1 MKRRFIAAFLAGL
14 MAIGLC
20 GCDSAP
26 LPKAA
31 SIEDEMISE
40 PAIVESTEANIE
52 TETVRSDSE
61 TASLSEPEPYTGVSE
76 SWCSALFETPS
87 TTYNNQLALTAA
99 QMCAEAEA
107 GEKEIR
113 ELYRSYNIYACEA
126 DYTNGIEIGDKEWF
140 KLGGGAFAIGQD
152 TLNIDGVDT
161 RIVII
166 TARSTKTLGEMI
178 GDLMKGGERDFLGER
193 VWNNIYDFEEKIWNG
208 LDEYIEKYPATVQT
222 DNLKI
227 LITGHSLGGAA
238 ANLIGAKLTGG
249 FEIGAWENKL
259 SKEDIYV
266 YTFGAIKVLTT
277 EENVSVGYEN
287 IHNIYNYYDSYG
299 PNGNQK
305 NTNASSLSAKFGH
318 TDLYKRDNPLK
329 ETGGAIWDSSNNHLI
344 GDYINAVRENIVQ
357 LSCAW
362 NEIYAN
368 YLENSNLTT
377 GSVNFYLI
385 YIDDDDIPEVYC
397 GMADNAYVD
406 RMIYIRGGEAIEFQM
421 WQMAKYGE
429 RSGLFSSSCIG
440 HIGYWEDDLYRLD
453 QDGVSRLQYG
463 EYMDAYDSDGMWTGF
478 TYTWNGEEISEEE
491 YSSRLQ
497 NGTFG
502 VFEPTS
508 WPSAPVAVSVDAM
521 SSYLKNL
528 Q

>member
-1 MKRRFIAAFLAGL
+1 MKRRFIATFLAGL
-14 MAIGLC
+14 IAIELC
-20 GCDSAP
+20 GCGSES

-40 PAIVESTEANIE
+40 PAIVESTEANTE
-52 TETVRSDSE
+52 TEAVKWDSE
-61 TASLSEPEPYTGVSE
+61 TTSLSEPEPYIGVDE
-76 SWCSALFETPS
+76 NWCSALFETPS
-87 TTYNNQLALTAA
+87 TTYNEKLALTAA

-126 DYTNGIEIGDKEWF
+126 DYTNGVEIGDKEWF
-140 KLGGGAFAIGQD
+140 NLSGGAFAIGQD

-166 TARSTKTLGEMI
+166 TARSSKTLGELI

-193 VWNNIYDFEEKIWNG
+193 VWNNIYDFEEKIWEG

-238 ANLIGAKLTGG
+238 ANLIGARLTSG
-249 FEIGAWENKL
+249 FKIGTWENKL

-287 IHNIYNYYDSYG
+287 IHNVYNYYDSYG

-305 NTNASSLSAKFGH
+305 NTNASSLNAKFGH
-318 TDLYKRDNPLK
+318 TDLYKRDDPLK
-329 ETGGAIWDSSNNHLI
+329 ETGETIFNSCNNHLI
-344 GDYINAVRENIVQ
+344 GDYINAVKEKIVHP
-357 LSCAW
+357 SCAW
-362 NEIYAN
+362 DEIYAN
-368 YLENSNLTT
+368 YLESSNITK
-377 GSVNFYLI
+377 GSVKFYLF
-385 YIDDDDIPEVYC
+385 YIDDDDTPEMYC
-397 GMADNAYVD
+397 DMEDNAD
-406 RMIYIRGGEAIEFQM
+406 LNRMIYIRDGTAIEFQM
-421 WQMAKYGE
+421 WHMAEYGE
-429 RSGLFSSSCIG
+429 RSGLFSGSRMHRG
-440 HIGYWEDDLYRLD
+440 NWGDDLYRLD

-463 EYMDAYDSDGMWTGF
+463 EYMDAYDSGGMWIGF

-491 YSSRLQ
+491 YSSRFK

-502 VFEPTS
+502 VFEPTP
-508 WPSAPVAVSVDAM
+508 WPSEPVAIGADAM
-521 SSYLKNL
+521 ISYLKNL

>member
-1 MKRRFIAAFLAGL
+1 MKRRFIATFVVGL
-14 MAIGLC
+14 MAIELC
-20 GCDSAP
+20 GCGSEP

-31 SIEDEMISE
+31 SIEDEIISE
-40 PAIVESTEANIE
+40 PAIVESTEANTE
-52 TETVRSDSE
+52 TEAVRSDSE
-61 TASLSEPEPYTGVSE
+61 TATLSEPEPYTGVGE
-76 SWCSALFETPS
+76 NWCSALFETPS
-87 TTYNNQLALTAA
+87 ATYNDELASAAA
-99 QMCAEAEA
+99 QMCAKAED

-113 ELYRSYNIYACEA
+113 ELYRSYNIYACETYYY
-126 DYTNGIEIGDKEWF
+126 DSGKVF
-140 KLGGGAFAIGQD
+140 GGGAFAIGQD

-161 RIVII
+161 RIVVI
-166 TARSTKTLGEMI
+166 TARGTKTFGETI

-193 VWNNIYDFEEKIWNG
+193 VWNNIYDFEEKIWEG

-238 ANLIGAKLTGG
+238 ANLIGARLTSG
-249 FEIGAWENKL
+249 FEIGTWENKF

-287 IHNIYNYYDSYG
+287 IHNVYNYYDSYG

-305 NTNASSLSAKFGH
+305 KTNASSLNAKFGH
-318 TDLYKRDNPLK
+318 TDLYKRNNPLK
-329 ETGGAIWDSSNNHLI
+329 ETGEEFYNSCNNHLI
-344 GDYINAVRENIVQ
+344 GDYINAVKEKIVHPA
-357 LSCAW
+357 CAW

-368 YLENSNLTT
+368 YLESSDITK

-385 YIDDDDIPEVYC
+385 YIGDDDIPKMYC
-397 GMADNAYVD
+397 DVADNADDD
-406 RMIYIRGGEAIEFQM
+406 RMIYIRDGAAIEFQM
-421 WQMAKYGE
+421 WHMAEYGE
-429 RSGLFSSSCIG
+429 RSGLFSSRCIG
-440 HIGYWEDDLYRLD
+440 HIGYWEDDLYRLE

-463 EYMDAYDSDGMWTGF
+463 IYMDAYDSDGMRIGF
-478 TYTWNGEEISEEE
+478 TYTWNDEEISEEE

-502 VFEPTS
+502 VLEPTP
-508 WPSAPVAVSVDAM
+508 WPSEPVATSVDAM
-521 SSYLKNL
+521 SSYLRNL